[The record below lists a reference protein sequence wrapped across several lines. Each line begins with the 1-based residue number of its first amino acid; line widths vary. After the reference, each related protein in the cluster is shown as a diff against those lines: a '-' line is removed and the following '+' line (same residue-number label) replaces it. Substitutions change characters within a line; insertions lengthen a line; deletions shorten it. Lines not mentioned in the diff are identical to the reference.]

1 MAGNGNPVT
10 EEPVTGEVD
19 GNAPEDSGAVPV
31 PEPDPDTETAGS
43 ADTSATGK
51 PGKGD
56 GVPVGLMPVT
66 GMSVGGLGSAGRPCT
81 RPVACGGWPRAESRS
96 RSPGLRWPAAVVA
109 AAACWAVAG
118 WGVAWRAGCRRPSV
132 AVLPVAVGRGLVR
145 GRRRRVLLRPVP
157 VGFPPRRRAGVAVR
171 GRLRPRRCGAGV
183 RRRPAWNSV
192 VGVVTAGRMA
202 VTRLPVRL
210 AAVGGGAVPRTGG
223 RTVACPPPVSPL
235 LLVVVPVTAAAVTVG
250 LVRSPVSSG
259 VLTALPRPVATG

>member
-1 MAGNGNPVT
+1 ETVTPPRNRGLFPCPNPTPTPRPLEARTPRLPVT
-10 EEPVTGEVD
+10 PVTGRRLGCCPLPVWLS
-19 GNAPEDSGAVPV
+19 AVSGRR
-31 PEPDPDTETAGS
+31 
-43 ADTSATGK
+43 
-51 PGKGD
+51 
-56 GVPVGLMPVT
+56 
-66 GMSVGGLGSAGRPCT
+66 GRPCT
-81 RPVACGGWPRAESRS
+81 RPVACGGWPPVGSLLRLS
-96 RSPGLRWPAAVVA
+96 GLRWPAAVIA

-145 GRRRRVLLRPVP
+145 GRWRRVLVVP
-157 VGFPPRRRAGVAVR
+157 VLVGFLLLRRAGVAVR
-171 GRLRPRRCGAGV
+171 GRRRPGRCGAGA

-192 VGVVTAGRMA
+192 VGVVTAGRVA

>member
-1 MAGNGNPVT
+1 MRWTVTPPRIRGLFPCPNPTPTPRPLEARTPRLPVT
-10 EEPVTGEVD
+10 PVTGRRLGCCPLPVWLS
-19 GNAPEDSGAVPV
+19 AVSGRR
-31 PEPDPDTETAGS
+31 
-43 ADTSATGK
+43 
-51 PGKGD
+51 
-56 GVPVGLMPVT
+56 
-66 GMSVGGLGSAGRPCT
+66 GRPCT
-81 RPVACGGWPRAESRS
+81 PRAASGVWRRAESRS
-96 RSPGLRWPAAVVA
+96 RSPGWRWPAAVVA

-145 GRRRRVLLRPVP
+145 GRRRRVLVVPVL

-183 RRRPAWNSV
+183 RRRLAWNSV
-192 VGVVTAGRMA
+192 VGVVTAGRVA

-210 AAVGGGAVPRTGG
+210 AAVGGGAVHRTGG

-235 LLVVVPVTAAAVTVG
+235 LLVVVPVTAAAVTVV
-250 LVRSPVSSG
+250 LVRSPVSGG

>member
-1 MAGNGNPVT
+1 MRWTVTPPRIRGLFPCPNPTPTPRPLEARTPRLPVT
-10 EEPVTGEVD
+10 PVTGRRLGCCPLPVWLS
-19 GNAPEDSGAVPV
+19 AVSG
-31 PEPDPDTETAGS
+31 
-43 ADTSATGK
+43 
-51 PGKGD
+51 
-56 GVPVGLMPVT
+56 LR
-66 GMSVGGLGSAGRPCT
+66 GRPCT
-81 RPVACGGWPRAESRS
+81 RPVACGGWPRVGSLLRLS
-96 RSPGLRWPAAVVA
+96 GLRWLVGVGAVEV
-109 AAACWAVAG
+109 CWVVAG
-118 WGVAWRAGCRRPSV
+118 WGVAWRAGCRGLG
-132 AVLPVAVGRGLVR
+132 AAGWGAGRGLVR

-171 GRLRPRRCGAGV
+171 GRLRLRRCGEGV

-192 VGVVTAGRMA
+192 VGVVTAGRVA